1 MVTLLKLMSALAL
14 LVWGTHIV
22 RTDVLHVWGAR
33 LRRILGTSIAKRP
46 RAFAAGVGVTG
57 LVQSSNATSV
67 IVCGFVAQGLVG
79 LAPALSIMLG
89 ADVGTALMA
98 GVLSFDLAWLSPFM
112 ILCGVLVYLPRP
124 ETDLGRS
131 ARAVIGLG
139 LILLALQ
146 LIDDATRPLTQAAG
160 TKVLFSSLTG
170 DVLLDVV
177 IGAGFAIATYSS
189 LATVLLAAT
198 LAGTGVITLK
208 VGLCLVIG
216 ANLGS
221 GLLMLLGASRQPAA
235 ARRVALGSTL
245 FRLSGA
251 ALVLPFVGMLAEW
264 GGERSF
270 DHGTALIAFHILY
283 NTLRSTAQLALVAP
297 MGRLCMRLVPAGAAT
312 QADAVRPRYLDPAD
326 LARPSVALANASREV
341 LRIGEIVENMLAD
354 LLPVIRDDDRAR
366 AGVIR
371 RLDDDVD
378 TLYTEVKMFL
388 ARVSGAGMSTD
399 ELRRWTDII
408 TLTINLE
415 QAGDII
421 ERIVTA
427 VENRK
432 IAKQRS
438 FSEAGLAEVC
448 AMHARLVTSLRL
460 GLSVFLNQDVP
471 SAQRLLAEKE
481 AFRDLERAYART
493 HLDRLADAT
502 PQSIETSSLHLD
514 LIADMKRLHS
524 LFCATA
530 YPVLD
535 AAGMLR
541 QSRVD
546 DRMLRDHDT
555 DRDAAP
561 APGRAAPRPSA

>member
-1 MVTLLKLMSALAL
+1 MVTLLRLLSALAL

-22 RTDVLHVWGAR
+22 RTDVLHVYGAR
-33 LRRILGTSIAKRP
+33 LRRVLGTSISRRE
-46 RAFAAGVGVTG
+46 RAFAAGIVVTS
-57 LVQSSNATSV
+57 LVQSSNATAV
-67 IVCGFVAQGLVG
+67 IVCAFVAQGLVG
-79 LAPALSIMLG
+79 LAPALAIMLG

-98 GVLSFDLAWLSPFM
+98 GLLSFDIAWLSPVV

-124 ETDLGRS
+124 NTDVGRT

-139 LILLALQ
+139 LILLALE
-146 LIDDATRPLTQAAG
+146 LISEATRPLTQAAG

-177 IGAGFAIATYSS
+177 IGAAFAVFTYSS

-208 VGLCLVIG
+208 VGLCIVIG

-221 GLLMLLGASRQPAA
+221 GLLVMIGASKQKAA
-235 ARRVALGSTL
+235 GRRVALGSTL
-245 FRLSGA
+245 FRLGGA
-251 ALVLPFVGMLAEW
+251 ALVLPFVDALARW
-264 GGERSF
+264 AGETRV
-270 DHGTALIAFHILY
+270 DHGTTLIAFHILY
-283 NTLRSTAQLALVAP
+283 NTVRSGTQLTLIEP
-297 MGRLCMRLVPAGAAT
+297 MSRLCVRLVPT
-312 QADAVRPRYLDPAD
+312 RPQDAPAVVRSRYLHPAD
-326 LARPSVALANASREV
+326 IERPTVALANAAREV
-341 LRIGEIVENMLAD
+341 LRIGEIVENMLAA
-354 LLPVIRDDDRAR
+354 LVSVIRDNDRL
-366 AGVIR
+366 GVGTIR
-371 RLDDDVD
+371 QLDDDVD

-388 ARVSGAGMSTD
+388 ARTSLSSMSVD
-399 ELRRWTDII
+399 ELRRWTEII
-408 TLTINLE
+408 TLAINLE

-432 IAKQRS
+432 IAKHRS
-438 FSEAGLAEVC
+438 FSDQGLAEVC
-448 AMHARLVTSLRL
+448 EMHGRLVSSLRL
-460 GLSVFLNQDVP
+460 GLSVFLNHDIA

-493 HLDRLADAT
+493 HLTRLADAT

-514 LIADMKRLHS
+514 LISDMKRLHS
-524 LFCATA
+524 LFCSTA

-541 QSRVD
+541 ASRVD
-546 DRMLRDHDT
+546 HSAGRDSLR
-555 DRDAAP
+555 P
-561 APGRAAPRPSA
+561 APRPSS